1 MDRMDTDAHNNTA
14 AHNSTGDATQASDA
28 TQAESATTE
37 SATTESAA
45 ATNAATNDIA
55 KNGTTESDTAE
66 SDTADSM
73 NETTNATSDA
83 TDSAKAVADA
93 KATDDAQATD
103 AATSDDVADV
113 AADTADET
121 DTATPDAA
129 QPDAHAPSP
138 ASHRLTS
145 IVLLVLS
152 VLVIIGLMAD
162 VVIVRRRAAQV
173 RDYESEQALLARQY
187 GFNPGLIIADDE
199 MTDSASLTTDEIQ
212 DFLDTRGAGCSGD
225 SCLATKT
232 FDTNDEKKDSLCDG
246 YTKASGQT
254 AAQII
259 SGVATS
265 CGINPKVLIVMLQ
278 KEQGLVTAANPTDKN
293 YTIAMGLSCP
303 DDGDCDATY
312 YGFFNQVFGAAHRL
326 KYYQAHFKDYNYR
339 PKQTAYIQYNPDES
353 CGGTKVYIEND
364 ATAMLYNYTPYQP
377 NKAALE
383 GLADGSGGEGDSCS
397 TYGNRNFT
405 LFYNA
410 WFGDPTRGEG
420 TSDNE

>member
-1 MDRMDTDAHNNTA
+1 MDRMDTDVRNNTA
-14 AHNSTGDATQASDA
+14 AHNNTGDATQASDA
-28 TQAESATTE
+28 TQVESTT
-37 SATTESAA
+37 AESAA
-45 ATNAATNDIA
+45 ATNEIA
-55 KNGTTESDTAE
+55 KNDTAE
-66 SDTADSM
+66 SDTADSA
-73 NETTNATSDA
+73 NETTNAASDA
-83 TDSAKAVADA
+83 TDGTEAVADVKATDDA
-93 KATDDAQATD
+93 KATDAT
-103 AATSDDVADV
+103 TSDDAADV
-113 AADTADET
+113 AADAA

-162 VVIVRRRAAQV
+162 VVIARRRAAQV
-173 RDYESEQALLARQY
+173 REYESSQALLARQY

-246 YTKASGQT
+246 YTKASDQT

-265 CGINPKVLIVMLQ
+265 CSINPKVLIVMLQ

-303 DDGDCDATY
+303 DDGDCDAAY

-364 ATAMLYNYTPYQP
+364 ATAMLYIYTPY
-377 NKAALE
+377 
-383 GLADGSGGEGDSCS
+383 
-397 TYGNRNFT
+397 
-405 LFYNA
+405 
-410 WFGDPTRGEG
+410 
-420 TSDNE
+420 

>member
-14 AHNSTGDATQASDA
+14 AHNSTGDATQA
-28 TQAESATTE
+28 E

-45 ATNAATNDIA
+45 ATNDIA
-55 KNGTTESDTAE
+55 KNGTAE

-73 NETTNATSDA
+73 NETTNAASDA
-83 TDSAKAVADA
+83 TDGAKAVADA

-121 DTATPDAA
+121 DAATPDAA

-162 VVIVRRRAAQV
+162 VVIARRRAAQV

-339 PKQTAYIQYNPDES
+339 PKQTAYIQYNPDKS

-383 GLADGSGGEGDSCS
+383 GLADGSAGEGDSCS

-420 TSDNE
+420 TSNNE

>member
-1 MDRMDTDAHNNTA
+1 MDRMDTDARNN
-14 AHNSTGDATQASDA
+14 TGDATQSSDA
-28 TQAESATTE
+28 AQAESTT
-37 SATTESAA
+37 AESAA
-45 ATNAATNDIA
+45 ATNDTEVNDTA
-55 KNGTTESDTAE
+55 KSNTAGSDTAK
-66 SDTADSM
+66 SDTTDSA
-73 NETTNATSDA
+73 NEITDAASDA
-83 TDSAKAVADA
+83 TDGTEAAADA
-93 KATDDAQATD
+93 KATDGAKATD
-103 AATSDDVADV
+103 AATSDDVADG
-113 AADTADET
+113 AADAADKT
-121 DTATPDAA
+121 DTTDAATPDAA

-162 VVIVRRRAAQV
+162 VVIARRRAAQV
-173 RDYESEQALLARQY
+173 REYESEQALLARQY

-199 MTDSASLTTDEIQ
+199 MTDSASLTADEIQ

-225 SCLATKT
+225 SCLAAKT

-303 DDGDCDATY
+303 DDGDCDAAY

-339 PKQTAYIQYNPDES
+339 PKQTAYIQYNPDKS

-364 ATAMLYNYTPYQP
+364 ATAVLYNYTPYQP

-405 LFYNA
+405 LFYNV

>member
-1 MDRMDTDAHNNTA
+1 MDTDARNNTA
-14 AHNSTGDATQASDA
+14 AHNNTSDATQASDA
-28 TQAESATTE
+28 AQAESAT
-37 SATTESAA
+37 AESAA
-45 ATNAATNDIA
+45 AM
-55 KNGTTESDTAE
+55 NGTEVNDTAKSNTAGSDTAE
-66 SDTADSM
+66 SDTADSA
-73 NETTNATSDA
+73 NEITDAASDTTDGTEAA
-83 TDSAKAVADA
+83 ADA
-93 KATDDAQATD
+93 KATDDAKETD
-103 AATSDDVADV
+103 AATSDDVTDV
-113 AADTADET
+113 AADTADT
-121 DTATPDAA
+121 ADTATPDAA
-129 QPDAHAPSP
+129 QPAAHAPSP

-145 IVLLVLS
+145 IVLLVLG

-162 VVIVRRRAAQV
+162 VVIARRRAAQV
-173 RDYESEQALLARQY
+173 REYESEQALLARQY

-199 MTDSASLTTDEIQ
+199 MTDSTSLTTDEIQ

-246 YTKASGQT
+246 YTKASDQT

-278 KEQGLVTAANPTDKN
+278 KEQGLVTAANPTNKN

-303 DDGDCDATY
+303 DDGDCDAAY

-364 ATAMLYNYTPYQP
+364 ATAMLYIYTPYQP

-420 TSDNE
+420 TSNNE

>member
-1 MDRMDTDAHNNTA
+1 MDRMDTDVRNNTA
-14 AHNSTGDATQASDA
+14 AHNNTGDATQASDA
-28 TQAESATTE
+28 TQVESTT
-37 SATTESAA
+37 AESAA
-45 ATNAATNDIA
+45 ATNEIA
-55 KNGTTESDTAE
+55 KNDTAE
-66 SDTADSM
+66 SDTADSA
-73 NETTNATSDA
+73 NETTNAASDA
-83 TDSAKAVADA
+83 TDGTEAVADVKATDDA
-93 KATDDAQATD
+93 KATDAT
-103 AATSDDVADV
+103 TSDDAADV
-113 AADTADET
+113 AADAA

-162 VVIVRRRAAQV
+162 VVIARRRAAQV
-173 RDYESEQALLARQY
+173 REYESSQALLARQY

-246 YTKASGQT
+246 YTKASDQT

-265 CGINPKVLIVMLQ
+265 CSINPKVLIVMLQ

-303 DDGDCDATY
+303 DDGDCDAAY

-364 ATAMLYNYTPYQP
+364 ATAMLYFYTPYQP

-383 GLADGSGGEGDSCS
+383 GLAEGSGGEGDSCS

-420 TSDNE
+420 TSNSE

>member
-1 MDRMDTDAHNNTA
+1 MDRMDTDVRNN
-14 AHNSTGDATQASDA
+14 TGDATQSSDA
-28 TQAESATTE
+28 AQAESTT
-37 SATTESAA
+37 AESAA
-45 ATNAATNDIA
+45 ATNDTEVNDTA
-55 KNGTTESDTAE
+55 KSNTAGSDTAK
-66 SDTADSM
+66 SDTTDSA
-73 NETTNATSDA
+73 NEITDAASDA
-83 TDSAKAVADA
+83 TDGTEAAADA
-93 KATDDAQATD
+93 KATDGAKATD

-113 AADTADET
+113 AADAADA
-121 DTATPDAA
+121 ATPDAA
-129 QPDAHAPSP
+129 QPDAHVPSP
-138 ASHRLTS
+138 ALHRLTS

-162 VVIVRRRAAQV
+162 VVIARRRAAQV
-173 RDYESEQALLARQY
+173 REYESEQALLARQY

-246 YTKASGQT
+246 YTKASDQT

-303 DDGDCDATY
+303 DDGDCDAAY

-420 TSDNE
+420 TSNSE

>member
-1 MDRMDTDAHNNTA
+1 MDRMDTDVRNNTA
-14 AHNSTGDATQASDA
+14 AHNNTGDATQASDA
-28 TQAESATTE
+28 TQVESTT
-37 SATTESAA
+37 AESAA
-45 ATNAATNDIA
+45 ATNEIA
-55 KNGTTESDTAE
+55 KNDTAE
-66 SDTADSM
+66 SDTADSA
-73 NETTNATSDA
+73 NETTNAASDA
-83 TDSAKAVADA
+83 TDGTEAVADVKATDDA
-93 KATDDAQATD
+93 KATDAT
-103 AATSDDVADV
+103 TSDDAADV
-113 AADTADET
+113 AADAA

-162 VVIVRRRAAQV
+162 VVIARRRAAQV
-173 RDYESEQALLARQY
+173 REYESSQALLARQY

-246 YTKASGQT
+246 YTKASDQT

-265 CGINPKVLIVMLQ
+265 CSINPKVLIVMLQ

-303 DDGDCDATY
+303 DDGDCDAAY

-364 ATAMLYNYTPYQP
+364 ATAMLYFYTPYQP

-383 GLADGSGGEGDSCS
+383 GLAEGSGGEGDSCS

>member
-37 SATTESAA
+37 SAA

-55 KNGTTESDTAE
+55 KNGTAE

-83 TDSAKAVADA
+83 TDGAKAVADA

-113 AADTADET
+113 AADTADA
-121 DTATPDAA
+121 ATPDAA

-162 VVIVRRRAAQV
+162 VVIARRRAAQV

-339 PKQTAYIQYNPDES
+339 PKQTAYIQYNPDKS

-420 TSDNE
+420 TSNNE

>member
-1 MDRMDTDAHNNTA
+1 MDRMDTDVRNNTA
-14 AHNSTGDATQASDA
+14 AHNNTGDATQASDA
-28 TQAESATTE
+28 TQVESTT
-37 SATTESAA
+37 AESAA
-45 ATNAATNDIA
+45 ATNEIA
-55 KNGTTESDTAE
+55 KNDTAE
-66 SDTADSM
+66 SDTADSA
-73 NETTNATSDA
+73 NETTNAASDA
-83 TDSAKAVADA
+83 TDGTEAVADVKATDDA
-93 KATDDAQATD
+93 KATDAT
-103 AATSDDVADV
+103 TSDDAADV
-113 AADTADET
+113 AADAA

-162 VVIVRRRAAQV
+162 VVIARRRAAQV
-173 RDYESEQALLARQY
+173 REYESSQALLARQY

-246 YTKASGQT
+246 YTKASDQT

-265 CGINPKVLIVMLQ
+265 CSINPKVLIVMLQ

-303 DDGDCDATY
+303 DDGDCDAAY

-364 ATAMLYNYTPYQP
+364 ATAMLYIYTPYQP

-383 GLADGSGGEGDSCS
+383 GLAEGSGGEGDSCS

>member
-1 MDRMDTDAHNNTA
+1 MDRMDTDVRNNTA
-14 AHNSTGDATQASDA
+14 AHNNTGDATQASDA
-28 TQAESATTE
+28 TQVESTTAEG
-37 SATTESAA
+37 AA
-45 ATNAATNDIA
+45 ATNEIA
-55 KNGTTESDTAE
+55 KNDTAE
-66 SDTADSM
+66 SDTADSV
-73 NETTNATSDA
+73 NGATDAASDA
-83 TDSAKAVADA
+83 TDGTEAVADA
-93 KATDDAQATD
+93 KATSGAKATD

-113 AADTADET
+113 AADA
-121 DTATPDAA
+121 ATPDAA

-162 VVIVRRRAAQV
+162 VVIARRRAAQV
-173 RDYESEQALLARQY
+173 REYESSQALLARQY

-232 FDTNDEKKDSLCDG
+232 FDTNDEKKDSLCNG
-246 YTKASGQT
+246 YTKANDQT

-303 DDGDCDATY
+303 DDGDCDAAY

-339 PKQTAYIQYNPDES
+339 PKQTAYIQYNPDKS

-410 WFGDPTRGEG
+410 WFGDPTRGED
-420 TSDNE
+420 TSDSE

>member
-1 MDRMDTDAHNNTA
+1 MDRMDTDARNN
-14 AHNSTGDATQASDA
+14 TGDAAQASDA
-28 TQAESATTE
+28 TQVESTTAEG
-37 SATTESAA
+37 AA
-45 ATNAATNDIA
+45 ATN
-55 KNGTTESDTAE
+55 
-66 SDTADSM
+66 DS
-73 NETTNATSDA
+73 A
-83 TDSAKAVADA
+83 TDGTEAAADA
-93 KATDDAQATD
+93 KATDGAKATD
-103 AATSDDVADV
+103 AATSDDVADG
-113 AADTADET
+113 AADAADKT
-121 DTATPDAA
+121 DTTDAATPDAA

-162 VVIVRRRAAQV
+162 VVIARRRAAQV
-173 RDYESEQALLARQY
+173 REYESEQALLARQY

-212 DFLDTRGAGCSGD
+212 NFLDTRGAGCSGD

-246 YTKASGQT
+246 YTKASDQI

-259 SGVATS
+259 SDVATS

-303 DDGDCDATY
+303 DDGDCDAAY

-364 ATAMLYNYTPYQP
+364 ATAMLYIYTPYQP

-383 GLADGSGGEGDSCS
+383 GLAEGSGDEGDSCS

>member
-1 MDRMDTDAHNNTA
+1 MDRMDTDVRNNTA
-14 AHNSTGDATQASDA
+14 AHNNTGDATQASDA
-28 TQAESATTE
+28 TQVESTT
-37 SATTESAA
+37 AESAA
-45 ATNAATNDIA
+45 ATNEIA
-55 KNGTTESDTAE
+55 KNDTAE
-66 SDTADSM
+66 SDTADSA
-73 NETTNATSDA
+73 NETTNAASDA
-83 TDSAKAVADA
+83 TDGTEAVADVKATDDA
-93 KATDDAQATD
+93 KATDAT
-103 AATSDDVADV
+103 TSDDAADV
-113 AADTADET
+113 AADAA

-162 VVIVRRRAAQV
+162 VVIARRRAAQV
-173 RDYESEQALLARQY
+173 HEYESEQALLARQY

-303 DDGDCDATY
+303 DDGDCDAAY

-420 TSDNE
+420 TSNSE

>member
-1 MDRMDTDAHNNTA
+1 MDRMDTDARNNTA
-14 AHNSTGDATQASDA
+14 AHNNTSDATQASDA
-28 TQAESATTE
+28 EQVESTT
-37 SATTESAA
+37 AESAA
-45 ATNAATNDIA
+45 ATNGTEVNDTA
-55 KNGTTESDTAE
+55 KGNTAGSDTAE
-66 SDTADSM
+66 SDTADSA
-73 NETTNATSDA
+73 NETTNAASDA
-83 TDSAKAVADA
+83 TDGTEAVADVKATDDA
-93 KATDDAQATD
+93 KATDAT
-103 AATSDDVADV
+103 TSDDAADV
-113 AADTADET
+113 AADAA

-162 VVIVRRRAAQV
+162 VVIARRRAAQV
-173 RDYESEQALLARQY
+173 REYESSQALLARQY

-246 YTKASGQT
+246 YTKASDQT

-265 CGINPKVLIVMLQ
+265 CSINPKVLIVMLQ

-303 DDGDCDATY
+303 DDGDCDAAY

-364 ATAMLYNYTPYQP
+364 ATAMLYIYTPYQP

-383 GLADGSGGEGDSCS
+383 GLAEGSGGEGDSCS

>member
-1 MDRMDTDAHNNTA
+1 MDTDAYNNTA
-14 AHNSTGDATQASDA
+14 AHNNTGDATQASDA
-28 TQAESATTE
+28 AQVESTTAESTT
-37 SATTESAA
+37 AESAA
-45 ATNAATNDIA
+45 AASDTEVNDTA
-55 KNGTTESDTAE
+55 KSNTAGSDTAE
-66 SDTADSM
+66 SDTADST
-73 NETTNATSDA
+73 NEITDAAGDA
-83 TDSAKAVADA
+83 TDGTEAVADVKATDDA
-93 KATDDAQATD
+93 KATDAT
-103 AATSDDVADV
+103 TSDDAADV
-113 AADTADET
+113 AADAADTT
-121 DTATPDAA
+121 DTATQDAA

-162 VVIVRRRAAQV
+162 VVIARRRAAQV
-173 RDYESEQALLARQY
+173 REYESEQALLARQY

-199 MTDSASLTTDEIQ
+199 MTDSTSLTTDEIQ

-232 FDTNDEKKDSLCDG
+232 FDTNDKKKDSLCDG

-303 DDGDCDATY
+303 DDGDCDAAY

-420 TSDNE
+420 TSNNE

>member
-1 MDRMDTDAHNNTA
+1 MDRMDTDARNNTA
-14 AHNSTGDATQASDA
+14 AHNNTSDATQASDA
-28 TQAESATTE
+28 EQVESTT
-37 SATTESAA
+37 AESAA
-45 ATNAATNDIA
+45 ATNGTEVNDTA
-55 KNGTTESDTAE
+55 KGNTAGSDTAE
-66 SDTADSM
+66 SDTADSV
-73 NETTNATSDA
+73 NGATDAASDA
-83 TDSAKAVADA
+83 TDGTEAVTDA
-93 KATDDAQATD
+93 KATSGAKATD

-113 AADTADET
+113 AADAADAA
-121 DTATPDAA
+121 DAATPDAA
-129 QPDAHAPSP
+129 QPDAHVPSP
-138 ASHRLTS
+138 ALHRLTS

-162 VVIVRRRAAQV
+162 VVIARRRAAQV
-173 RDYESEQALLARQY
+173 REYESEQALLARQY

-212 DFLDTRGAGCSGD
+212 NFLDTRGAGCSGD

-246 YTKASGQT
+246 YTKASDQT

-303 DDGDCDATY
+303 DDGDCDAAY

-420 TSDNE
+420 TSNSE